1 MAVVINRPT
10 TSAEAIKAL
19 NTAANV
25 AGVKVALTGEVAE
38 KLEKRLVS
46 LAKNQPA
53 TAFGLLVYLDDLQ
66 QQGRLTFADAGRI
79 PSAGAAQKNALNSL
93 VTSAKTVLNSNATI
107 SDDLKQDLLMR

>member
-1 MAVVINRPT
+1 MTVVTNRPS

-25 AGVKVALTGEVAE
+25 SDVKVALTGDVAE
-38 KLEKRLVS
+38 KLQKRLVT

-66 QQGRLTFADAGRI
+66 KQGRLTFADAGRI
-79 PSAGAAQKNALNSL
+79 PSAGAAQKNALASL
-93 VTSAKTVLNSNATI
+93 VTEAKAVLNRNATV